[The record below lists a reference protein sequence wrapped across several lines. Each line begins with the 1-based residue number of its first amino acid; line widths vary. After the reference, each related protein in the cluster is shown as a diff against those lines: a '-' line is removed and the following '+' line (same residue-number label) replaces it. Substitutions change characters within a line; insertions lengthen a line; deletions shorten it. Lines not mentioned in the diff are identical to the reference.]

1 MANEKNLHEGHRGR
15 LKNRFLNNGL
25 ESFEDHNIL
34 EMLLFYSIPRK
45 DTNDI
50 AHELIHHFGSL
61 KAVFDADFDE
71 LIKFKGISE
80 NSATLIKMIPAISR
94 AYLTNK
100 SNKKPVL
107 DNVSAIKEFLFHT
120 YFGET
125 KEVVYLILLN
135 NKFELISLER
145 IHEGSVNSAQIE
157 LRKLV
162 DLIVKKNASSI
173 ILAHNHPDGFPS
185 PSYEDIQTTADLIST
200 LNLIDI
206 QLIEHFV
213 VTENACT
220 PIIHNTP
227 HLREECPANLLI
239 YKKPY

>member
-1 MANEKNLHEGHRGR
+1 MKNDKNLHEGHRGR
-15 LKNRFLNNGL
+15 LKNRFLSNGL

-50 AHELIHHFGSL
+50 AHELINHFGSL
-61 KAVFDADFDE
+61 KAVFDADFEE
-71 LIKFKGISE
+71 LITVKGISE

-94 AYLTNK
+94 AYLANK
-100 SNKKPVL
+100 SNTKPVL
-107 DNVSAIKEFLFHT
+107 DDVNKIKEFLFHT
-120 YFGET
+120 YYGET
-125 KEVVYLILLN
+125 KEVVYILLLN
-135 NKFELISLER
+135 NKFELISLEKV
-145 IHEGSVNSAQIE
+145 HEGSVNSARIE

-162 DLIVKKNASSI
+162 DVIIKKNAASV
-173 ILAHNHPDGFPS
+173 ILAHNHPDGIPS
-185 PSYEDIQTTADLIST
+185 PSYEDIQTTADLIAT

-213 VTENACT
+213 VTEHACT

-227 HLREECPANLLI
+227 NLRNECPANMLI

>member
-1 MANEKNLHEGHRGR
+1 MANEKNLHEGHRNR
-15 LKNRFLNNGL
+15 LKTRFLNNGL

-45 DTNDI
+45 DTNNI
-50 AHELIHHFGSL
+50 AHELIQHFGSL
-61 KAVFDADFDE
+61 KAVFDADFEE
-71 LIKFKGISE
+71 LIKVNGISE

-94 AYLTNK
+94 AYLKNK
-100 SNKKPVL
+100 SNKRPVL
-107 DNVSAIKEFLFHT
+107 DNLNAVKEFLYHT
-120 YFGET
+120 YYGET
-125 KEVVYLILLN
+125 KEVVYLLLLN
-135 NKFELISLER
+135 NKLELISLER
-145 IHEGSVNSAQIE
+145 VHDGSVNSAQIE

-162 DLIVKKNASSI
+162 DLIIKKNASSV

-206 QLIEHFV
+206 QIIEHFV
-213 VTENACT
+213 VTENACVG
-220 PIIHNTP
+220 IIHNTP
-227 HLREECPANLLI
+227 NLRDECPSNVLI